1 MGEEQ
6 LHLSAR
12 LRALADLVPT
22 GSVLADIGTDH
33 AWIPADL
40 LQRGRIQSAIALD
53 IGVGPLARAAANL
66 ASLGLS
72 EVVSLRQSDGFV
84 ALKPGEADCVLIA
97 GMGGQLMQN
106 ILTRGLSE
114 GGRPGPAFRE
124 SVKRYVFSPHT
135 EWESFRT
142 YLAAHDFQLT
152 DEQLLVEDGKYYVIL
167 VCENGDGEAAYREA
181 LSAGFSVAASRR
193 FGPGLLL
200 KRHPLL
206 RTYLQERLR
215 KEQLIFAQLPDA
227 ATRPALAKKR
237 EELCDSLTLLRET
250 LARFED

>member
-12 LRALADLVPT
+12 LRALAELVPT

-72 EVVSLRQSDGFV
+72 EVVSLR
-84 ALKPGEADCVLIA
+84 
-97 GMGGQLMQN
+97 
-106 ILTRGLSE
+106 
-114 GGRPGPAFRE
+114 E
-124 SVKRYVFSPHT
+124 SVKRYFFSPHT

-181 LSAGFSVAASRR
+181 LAAGFSVAASRR
-193 FGPGLLL
+193 FGPRLLL

-215 KEQLIFAQLPDA
+215 KERLIFAQLPDA

-237 EELCDSLTLLRET
+237 EELCESLDLLGET

>member
-6 LHLSAR
+6 VHLSAR
-12 LRALADLVPT
+12 LRALADLVPA

-33 AWIPADL
+33 AWIPAEL
-40 LQRGRIQSAIALD
+40 LQRGCIPNAIALD
-53 IGVGPLARAAANL
+53 IGAGPLARAAANL

-72 EVVSLRQSDGFV
+72 EAVSLRQSDGFA

-106 ILTRGLSE
+106 ILTCGLSE

-181 LSAGFSVAASRR
+181 LTAGFSVAASRC
-193 FGPGLLL
+193 FGPRLLL

-215 KEQLIFAQLPDA
+215 KEQFILAQLPDA
-227 ATRPALAKKR
+227 STRPALAKKR
-237 EELCDSLTLLRET
+237 EELCDSLALLGET

>member
-12 LRALADLVPT
+12 LRALANLVPT

-142 YLAAHDFQLT
+142 YLAAPIARPLPQDFP
-152 DEQLLVEDGKYYVIL
+152 
-167 VCENGDGEAAYREA
+167 
-181 LSAGFSVAASRR
+181 S
-193 FGPGLLL
+193 
-200 KRHPLL
+200 
-206 RTYLQERLR
+206 RLR
-215 KEQLIFAQLPDA
+215 AVSAPDCCLSDIRCFALICRSDSGKSSSFWRSCRMRQHA
-227 ATRPALAKKR
+227 RP
-237 EELCDSLTLLRET
+237 
-250 LARFED
+250 